1 MSDSTGLLAI
11 IGIYGI
17 LQGYQAFEG
26 YKAFVTEFDE
36 GDYFEAGAFLGK
48 SVIDVAALAY
58 LVLLAIQISNANK

>member
-1 MSDSTGLLAI
+1 MLAI

-48 SVIDVAALAY
+48 AVIDVAALTY
-58 LVLLAIQISNANK
+58 LVILAVQISRASK